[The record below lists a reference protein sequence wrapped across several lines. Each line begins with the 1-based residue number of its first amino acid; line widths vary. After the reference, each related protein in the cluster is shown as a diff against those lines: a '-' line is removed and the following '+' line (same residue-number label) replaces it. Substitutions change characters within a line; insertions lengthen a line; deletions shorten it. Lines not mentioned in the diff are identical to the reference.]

1 MPTASNVLIVG
12 GGISGMTLA
21 LGLKKAGICCE
32 IVEINSQW
40 TVLGVGIALQ
50 GPALRALRTIGLLN
64 ECVERGFGYSHFT
77 ICDADGRVTGRVELP
92 RLNGPDYPATI
103 GIMRQAVHSVLK
115 DAVTRAGVS
124 VCLGVTV
131 ASLEQNDDF
140 ATVQF
145 TDGTHANYAL
155 VVGADGTNSNVR
167 DLVFG
172 TECKPKYT
180 GQAVWRAT
188 VSRPKEVRGRYS
200 FFGPRNKAGF
210 NPVSKTEMYV
220 FLVQNL
226 PKFIRLPDDQLPE
239 VIQEQLN
246 DFGGLVAAVREEIT
260 DPNHIVYRPV
270 TSHILSPP
278 WHRGRVVLI
287 GDAAHTSTPQ
297 MATGAGLAVEDSI
310 VLASLL
316 QSEEDLSRALDN
328 FMTRRFERCQ
338 MVVKN
343 SFQLGEWEKDPSARD
358 ADPVGLTEKS
368 VKALAQPI

>member
-1 MPTASNVLIVG
+1 MTAVPNVLIVG
-12 GGISGMTLA
+12 GGIAGMTLA
-21 LGLKKAGICCE
+21 VGLKRAGIRCE

-40 TVLGVGIALQ
+40 TVVGVGIALQ
-50 GPALRALRTIGLLN
+50 GPALRALRTIGVLD
-64 ECVERGFGYSHFT
+64 ECVERGFGYSHFK
-77 ICDADGRVTGRVELP
+77 ICNADGKVNGTVELP

-103 GIMRQAVHSVLK
+103 GVMRQVVHSVLK
-115 DAVTRAGVS
+115 DTVTKAGVP
-124 VCLGVTV
+124 VRLGATIT
-131 ASLEQNDDF
+131 SLEQDDDGV
-140 ATVQF
+140 TVQF

-155 VVGADGTNSNVR
+155 VVGADGSSSKVR

-188 VSRPKEVRGRYS
+188 VSRPEEVKGRYS

-226 PKFIRLPDDQLPE
+226 PKFIRLPDDRLPE
-239 VIQEQLN
+239 VMREQLN
-246 DFGGLVAAVREEIT
+246 DFGGLVAAAREEIT

-270 TSHILSPP
+270 TSHILPPP
-278 WHRGRVVLI
+278 WYRGCVLLI

-297 MATGAGLAVEDSI
+297 MAAGAGLAVEDSI

-316 QSEEDLSRALDN
+316 RSEQSVSHAFKN
-328 FMTRRFERCQ
+328 FMTRRFERCR
-338 MVVKN
+338 MVVEN
-343 SFQLGEWEKDPSARD
+343 SFQLAEWEKNPSALE